1 MKQRVEVH
9 VEELVLHG
17 FDPAQRHLIA
27 DHLAAALGPALA
39 DGGVAWAH
47 GKYLAIDQLDV
58 APIAVE
64 RPITAR
70 GAARLGDG
78 VARSIRRGP

>member
-1 MKQRVEVH
+1 MKQRVEIH

-17 FDPAQRHLIA
+17 FDPARRHLIA

-39 DGGVAWAH
+39 DGGVAWADRD
-47 GKYLAIDQLDV
+47 LSIDQLDV
-58 APIAVE
+58 APVAVE
-64 RPITAR
+64 QPITAR